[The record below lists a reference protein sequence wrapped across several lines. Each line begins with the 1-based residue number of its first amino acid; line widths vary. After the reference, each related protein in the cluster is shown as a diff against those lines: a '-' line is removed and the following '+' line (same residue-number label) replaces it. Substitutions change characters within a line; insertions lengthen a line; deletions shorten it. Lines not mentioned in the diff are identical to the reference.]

1 MGTTEE
7 ELKNLNQRTF
17 DAEAKPEEPI
27 DGKGWK
33 EFLQDT
39 LAVNFSIRRVNGA
52 VQNKLE
58 MIEFVEDSK
67 RTQRTIIEDTIKV
80 FCGFEDKDP
89 SEQSFG
95 VVTSVVTF
103 KGSDKKYHNIKTF
116 ARRFPGHWRCIY
128 WQVFEVQ

>member
-1 MGTTEE
+1 MNTTEE
-7 ELKNLNQRTF
+7 ELKNLNQQTF

-27 DGKGWK
+27 DGKEWK

-67 RTQRTIIEDTIKV
+67 RNRRTVVEGTVKI
-80 FCGFEDKDP
+80 FCKFEDRDLN
-89 SEQSFG
+89 EQSFG
-95 VVTSVVTF
+95 VVTSVVILD
-103 KGSDKKYHNIKTF
+103 GSEKKYHNIKTF
-116 ARRFPGHWRCIY
+116 VRRLPGPWRCVY